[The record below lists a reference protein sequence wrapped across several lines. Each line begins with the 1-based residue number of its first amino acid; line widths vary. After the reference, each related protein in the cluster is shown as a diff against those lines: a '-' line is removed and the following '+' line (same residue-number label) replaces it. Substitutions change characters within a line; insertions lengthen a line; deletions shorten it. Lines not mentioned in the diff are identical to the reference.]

1 MTEKSIE
8 WRIPF
13 NKPAIVGTEFD
24 GVQQVF
30 SHGKFAGGGGFN
42 KACNQW
48 LKQHLNACDVLLTT
62 SCTHALEM
70 AALLC
75 ELSPDDEVIL
85 PSYAFT
91 STATAFARCG
101 AKLVFVD
108 CLSSTM
114 NLDPDAVAVAITPR
128 SKVIVALHYAGVS
141 CDMRA
146 LRALADKHK
155 LKIVEDAAQA
165 LFASHEGQPCGTLGD
180 YGCFSFHETK
190 NLHCGEGGALVLN
203 RPEDVEKAEIL
214 LEKGTNR
221 MRFFRGETSRYEWVG
236 MGSSYVT
243 SELNAAFLLAQL
255 KAGED
260 ITKARLASWK
270 AYYRFLQ
277 PLEAAAQLELPSP
290 PSNCKH
296 NGHIFW
302 IKLADKLERDALIA
316 HLKVQGIAAVFHYIP
331 LHSAPAG
338 RVYGSFHGED
348 LNTTKESMRLL
359 RLPLYYDITEAE
371 IEAVVCAVTDF
382 FVAAG
387 DRSNATT

>member
-1 MTEKSIE
+1 ME

-13 NKPAIVGTEFD
+13 NKPALVGTES
-24 GVQQVF
+24 GEVQQVF
-30 SHGKFAGGGGFN
+30 AQGKFAGGGTFN
-42 KACNQW
+42 KACNRW
-48 LKQHLNACDVLLTT
+48 LRDHLDASGVLITT

-75 ELSPDDEVIL
+75 DLQPQDEVIL

-108 CLSSTM
+108 CEAATM
-114 NLDPDAVAVAITPR
+114 NLDANAVAAAITPR

-146 LRALADKHK
+146 LRALADEHG

-165 LFASHEGQPCGTLGD
+165 LFASYDGKPCGTLGD

-190 NLHCGEGGALVLN
+190 NMHCGEGGALVLN
-203 RPEDVEKAEIL
+203 RPEDVQKAEVL

-221 MRFFRGETSRYEWVG
+221 MQFFRGETSRYEWVG
-236 MGSSYVT
+236 MGSSYVP

-255 KAGED
+255 KAGAQ
-260 ITKARLASWK
+260 ITQARLASWQS
-270 AYYRFLQ
+270 YERLLR
-277 PLEAAAQLELPSP
+277 PLEEAGHVALPNP
-290 PSNCKH
+290 PRDCQH
-296 NGHIFW
+296 NAHIFW
-302 IKLADKLERDALIA
+302 IKLAGKPERDAMIA
-316 HLKVQGIAAVFHYIP
+316 HLKAQGIAAVFHYIP

-338 RVYGSFHGED
+338 RVYGTFHGED
-348 LNTTKESMRLL
+348 INTTRESERLL
-359 RLPLYYDITEAE
+359 RLPLYYAITQEEIAE
-371 IEAVVCAVTDF
+371 VVHAVTAF
-382 FVAAG
+382 FALTGETHSAVG
-387 DRSNATT
+387 